1 MVCDAAMD
9 GLGGGV
15 EGKSF
20 RGRKT
25 TVISTHAGSS
35 ADKRCLCSW
44 YKQRT
49 NRRMRLKNF
58 TFSE

>member
-1 MVCDAAMD
+1 MVCDATMV
-9 GLGGGV
+9 GRG

-25 TVISTHAGSS
+25 IVISTHAGSL
-35 ADKRCLCSW
+35 DKRCLCSW

-58 TFSE
+58 TFGE